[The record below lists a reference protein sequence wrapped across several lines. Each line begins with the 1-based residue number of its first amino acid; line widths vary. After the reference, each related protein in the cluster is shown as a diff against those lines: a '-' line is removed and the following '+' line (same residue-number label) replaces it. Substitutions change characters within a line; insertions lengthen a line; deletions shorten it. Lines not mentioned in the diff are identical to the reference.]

1 MRIRDKIKK
10 PRRPVVAYEILPPRE
25 KDGTLNSYAETI
37 SSLLSQTHIDAINIP
52 EVHDE
57 AGRGDRPVANHKR
70 GEPREFGRLL
80 QDIVGIEAIIN
91 RVVVHD
97 DYDTQMRWLHET
109 NKDFEI
115 ENMIIVGGESS
126 KVNYPGPT
134 VNEALNAIS
143 NIYNQEAGDI
153 FCGGIAIPSR
163 SEESKN
169 LLKKSEHGSE
179 FFTTQVLYDS
189 DNVIKMIKNYQDRCN
204 EFNTFPRRIL
214 LSFAPVSSQKNIDFL
229 KWLGVEIPDHTER
242 YLKGRPGSMKER
254 SLDVAI
260 EVLNEIL
267 AHIEDN
273 NLRVPVGL
281 NVEHIMSYNFQS
293 SVEML
298 QELARIYREF
308 CIKTQNYSLYV

>member
-10 PRRPVVAYEILPPRE
+10 PQRPVVAYEILPPRKE
-25 KDGTLNSYAETI
+25 DGTLNSYAETI

-57 AGRGDRPVANHKR
+57 VGRGDRPIANQKR
-70 GEPREFGRLL
+70 GEPREFGMLL

-91 RVVVHD
+91 RVVVHEP
-97 DYDTQMRWLHET
+97 YYKQMQWFEET
-109 NKDFEI
+109 NTKFEI

-126 KVNYPGPT
+126 NINYPGPS
-134 VNEALNAIS
+134 VNEILDAVTNKH
-143 NIYNQEAGDI
+143 NQNGGNI

-163 SEESKN
+163 KQESKN
-169 LLKKSEHGSE
+169 LINKSNNGSE

-189 DNVIKMIKNYQDRCN
+189 ENIIKMINNYQTRCN
-204 EFNTFPRRIL
+204 ELNTFPRRIL
-214 LSFAPVSSQKNIDFL
+214 LSFAPVSSQKNVEFL
-229 KWLGVEIPDHTER
+229 KWLGVEIPTNTEH
-242 YLKGRPGSMKER
+242 YLQARPGSMTER

-267 AHIEDN
+267 NYIEKND
-273 NLRVPVGL
+273 LKVPVGL

-308 CIKTQNYSLYV
+308 CIKAQQYS

>member
-1 MRIRDKIKK
+1 MRIRDKVKK
-10 PRRPVVAYEILPPRE
+10 PQRPVVAYEILPPLE
-25 KDGTLNSYAETI
+25 KDGTLNSYAEII

-57 AGRGDRPVANHKR
+57 SGRGDRPVTNQKR

-80 QDIVGIEAIIN
+80 QDIVGVEAIIN
-91 RVVVHD
+91 RVVVHQPFD
-97 DYDTQMRWLHET
+97 AQMRWIEET
-109 NKDFEI
+109 NRDYEI
-115 ENMIIVGGESS
+115 ENLIIVGGESS
-126 KVNYPGPT
+126 KVEYPGPT
-134 VNEALNAIS
+134 VNEVLRFVSREYIS
-143 NIYNQEAGDI
+143 NGGDI

-163 SEESKN
+163 EIESKN
-169 LLKKSEHGSE
+169 LIKKSEHGSE

-189 DNVIKMIKNYQDRCN
+189 SNIVKMIDHYQERCDDL
-204 EFNTFPRRIL
+204 NTFPRRLL

-229 KWLGVEIPDHTER
+229 KWLGVEIPPETER
-242 YLKGRPGSMKER
+242 YLQGRPGSMIER

-260 EVLNEIL
+260 EVLNDTLNFITEK
-267 AHIEDN
+267 
-273 NLRVPVGL
+273 NLKVPIGL

-308 CIKTQNYSLYV
+308 CIKSVQYS

>member
-1 MRIRDKIKK
+1 MRIRDKVKK
-10 PRRPVVAYEILPPRE
+10 PQRPVVAYEILPPRE

-57 AGRGDRPVANHKR
+57 IERGDRPVTNQKR
-70 GEPREFGRLL
+70 GEPREFGMLL

-91 RVVVHD
+91 RVVVHEP
-97 DYDTQMRWLHET
+97 YDEQMRWIEET
-109 NKDFEI
+109 NTAYEI

-126 KVNYPGPT
+126 KVNYPGPS
-134 VNEALNAIS
+134 VNEMLQTIVRGYNS
-143 NIYNQEAGDI
+143 NGGDI

-163 SEESKN
+163 EDESKN
-169 LLKKSEHGSE
+169 LIRKSEHGSE
-179 FFTTQVLYDS
+179 FFTTQVLY
-189 DNVIKMIKNYQDRCN
+189 NAENIIKMINNYQTRCN
-204 EFNTFPRRIL
+204 ELDTFPRRIL
-214 LSFAPVSSQKNIDFL
+214 LSFAPVSSQKNIEFL
-229 KWLGVEIPDHTER
+229 KWLGVEIPDDTER
-242 YLKGRPGSMKER
+242 YLKGRPGSMTER
-254 SLDVAI
+254 SLDVAV

-267 AHIEDN
+267 DFITVN
-273 NLRVPVGL
+273 NLKVPVGL

-308 CIKTQNYSLYV
+308 CIKTQQYS